1 MLKPLHLAI
10 CLPVALAVAA
20 SGCGSTKKASTTT
33 TASTPTTAS
42 TTGGTTGPTSTGATA
57 TQTTT
62 PKQAPKKSKAHAKKP
77 AAPKP
82 QATVPQ
88 RIITAPKPKPEPKT
102 PPKGKYEYPLEVQT
116 AFISSC
122 VAGSSTKSGCEC
134 IIAKFESRKVEEGQS
149 LSELLGAEL
158 ALQNGRRLNRRA
170 RQFAKECKSTL
181 R

>member
-10 CLPVALAVAA
+10 CVPVALAVVA
-20 SGCGSTKKASTTT
+20 SSCGSTKKASTT

-62 PKQAPKKSKAHAKKP
+62 PKPAPRRSKAKKP

-82 QATVPQ
+82 SAQATVPQ

-122 VAGSSTKSGCEC
+122 TAGGSSKSSCEC

-170 RQFAKECKSTL
+170 RHFAKECKSTL